1 MDLTFREGKRDD
13 VRAVAQLHADSWRRT
28 YRGMYRDDFLDGG
41 ILDERKSVWAERLA
55 NNPDPRRLV
64 LLAERDAALIG
75 FICAYGDEHPHL
87 GSLVDNLHVAYEH
100 QRSGIGRA
108 LMRRAAEW
116 LAERHPDSGVYL
128 GVLERN
134 ERAIRFYEALG
145 GRRDGPHMAPSADGT
160 EVSAY
165 HMLWESPA
173 ALVAGCGR

>member
-75 FICAYGDEHPHL
+75 FICAYGNEDPQL
-87 GSLVDNLHVAYEH
+87 GSLIDNLHVAGAH
-100 QRSGIGRA
+100 QRSGSGRE
-108 LMRRAAEW
+108 LMRRAGLW
-116 LAERHPDSGVYL
+116 LAERYPDSGVYL
-128 GVLERN
+128 GVLEQN

-145 GRRDGPHMAPSADGT
+145 GRREGPQMTTSGGT

-165 HMLWESPA
+165 HMLWESPT